1 MIQENNITE
10 KIDRADELIKHGQL
24 IEAIAC
30 LQEIHEL
37 HPNDESVVL
46 RLAWAYWDN
55 GNKQRS
61 VEYWKILL
69 DRELQRKVFTG
80 FAYDELV
87 RIYKQEEQIESLV
100 AICEKAARVQPED
113 IGLLKELGTAYLLAG
128 RSEKSCET
136 FKTLTSME
144 PDNPAFYC
152 LLGEA
157 CLAAGKNQEFE
168 NAYRQAG
175 IIDPDD
181 ADRYLFQAAGLCMK
195 KGLFNEARE
204 LLINCL
210 ELSPSNSLYYCSLG
224 DLLVAINEIPDAFA
238 QYEKACEYN
247 PPHAAAYLNRLGISL
262 MRAEYFDNAV
272 KAFESALSFDAST
285 PCLQHLEEARQAS
298 GRCKKHPVET
308 ENI

>member
-1 MIQENNITE
+1 MMKDNTTGE
-10 KIDRADELIKHGQL
+10 KLDRADELLKHGKL
-24 IEAIAC
+24 TDAITC
-30 LQEIHEL
+30 LQELREH
-37 HPNDESVVL
+37 HPDDESVML

-55 GNKQRS
+55 GDKQRS
-61 VEYWKILL
+61 IEYWEILL

-100 AICEKAARVQPED
+100 AICEKAVRVQPDD

-128 RSEKSCET
+128 QSEKSCET

-144 PDNPAFYC
+144 PDNPFFYC

-157 CLAAGKNQEFE
+157 LLAAGKYQEFE

-175 IIDPDD
+175 VIDPDE
-181 ADRYLFQAAGLCMK
+181 ADRYLFQAAGLCIK
-195 KGLFNEARE
+195 KGLFNEARK

-210 ELSPSNSLYYCSLG
+210 ELSPSNSLYYCFLG
-224 DLLVAINEIPDAFA
+224 DILVAINEIPDAFA

-272 KAFESALSFDAST
+272 KAFESALSYDALT
-285 PCLQHLEEARQAS
+285 PCLQNLEEARKSS
-298 GRCKKHPVET
+298 GRCKKT
-308 ENI
+308 SD